1 MYNNLKE
8 CDIYMSETTTLNI
21 RVNKDLKKQSDMI
34 LSLLGLNTSTAVNMF
49 LNAVVRNNGIPFSL
63 TLNPNNETKQA
74 LDDVLAGKNLSKE
87 FDNVKDLM
95 DDLNA

>member
-1 MYNNLKE
+1 
-8 CDIYMSETTTLNI
+8 MSETTTLNI

-74 LDDVLAGKNLSKE
+74 LDDVIAGKNLSKA
-87 FDNVKDLM
+87 FDNVKDLT

>member
-1 MYNNLKE
+1 
-8 CDIYMSETTTLNI
+8 MSETTTLNI

-63 TLNPNNETKQA
+63 TLNPNNETKQV
-74 LDDVLAGKNLSKE
+74 LDDVMAGKNLSKA

>member
-1 MYNNLKE
+1 
-8 CDIYMSETTTLNI
+8 MSETTTLNI

-74 LDDVLAGKNLSKE
+74 LDDVIAGKNLSKA
-87 FDNVKDLM
+87 FDNIKDLM

>member
-1 MYNNLKE
+1 
-8 CDIYMSETTTLNI
+8 MSETTTLNI

-63 TLNPNNETKQA
+63 TLNPNNDTKQV
-74 LDDVLAGKNLSKE
+74 LDDVIVGKNLSKS